1 MKSEIFY
8 LDDDNNI
15 VSEENATHA
24 IIREYDKSG
33 NLVRENFMVK
43 ASERSDDLSDEDIE
57 LLKEFEEKYAN
68 NLVRLNVSDGKNLNE
83 TSNEKYYSV
92 KNDQYFFK
100 IVNERLFYLL
110 NDEFEWVYCPPLRD
124 VYFDAAS
131 DYIEVTGEYVE
142 RYISAYKDTMK

>member
-33 NLVRENFMVK
+33 NLVKENFMVK

-131 DYIEVTGEYVE
+131 DYIEVAGEYVE
-142 RYISAYKDTMK
+142 RFISAYKDTMK

>member
-1 MKSEIFY
+1 MNEI
-8 LDDDNNI
+8 
-15 VSEENATHA
+15 S
-24 IIREYDKSG
+24 S
-33 NLVRENFMVK
+33 
-43 ASERSDDLSDEDIE
+43 
-57 LLKEFEEKYAN
+57 
-68 NLVRLNVSDGKNLNE
+68 
-83 TSNEKYYSV
+83 EKYYSV

-142 RYISAYKDTMK
+142 RYISEKKDTMKL